1 MSINLFA
8 YLFLGLFFFVVWLIF
23 YVLRNDLRRMMLSA
37 SIAGAISGPLSEIWY
52 FKDYWLPPT
61 IVGQGVIS
69 PEDVLFGFSVFG
81 VAVAVLPTI
90 TRTYFSV
97 QYVKKS
103 WLLPVFIVSF
113 FVGFFIFTD
122 LLGMNSIL
130 ASSLT
135 LLLWAIG
142 IVALRRDLFWLS
154 LGSGLLLAILSIVIY
169 VPLLAFANAYLEQYW
184 LLSGTPLGLTVLGG
198 VPVTEI
204 VWYFCLGTS
213 VVVFP
218 YIEGKVLR

>member
-8 YLFLGLFFFVVWLIF
+8 YLFLGLFFFVVWLIL
-23 YVLRNDLRRMMLSA
+23 YVRRKDLRRMMLLA

-52 FKDYWLPPT
+52 FRDYWLPPT

-81 VAVAVLPTI
+81 VAVAVFPTI
-90 TRTYFSV
+90 TRTYFSA
-97 QYVKKS
+97 QHVKKS

-113 FVGFFIFTD
+113 FVGFLIFTD

-142 IVALRRDLFWLS
+142 IVALRRDFFWLS
-154 LGSGLLLAILSIVIY
+154 LSSGLLLAFLSIVIY
-169 VPLLAFANAYLEQYW
+169 VPLLAFANEYLQQYW

-213 VVVFP
+213 AVVFP
-218 YIEGKVLR
+218 YIEGKALR